1 MSTRHLKRLQKVEGT
16 GRGLL
21 LEAEDEEDEDEMQDS
36 PNFNEFEDKLRYV
49 FPSSSSSS
57 SSSESESE
65 GEGEDDELKV
75 PAVASTI
82 KQSAPSQII
91 KKEENEEDIDALLLE
106 FTSVENVQYPLI
118 D

>member
-21 LEAEDEEDEDEMQDS
+21 LEAEDEEDEDEIQDS
-36 PNFNEFEDKLRYV
+36 PNINEFEDKLRYV

-57 SSSESESE
+57 SSSESE
-65 GEGEDDELKV
+65 GEDDELKV

-82 KQSAPSQII
+82 KQSTPSQSI

>member
-21 LEAEDEEDEDEMQDS
+21 LEAEDEEDEDEIQDS
-36 PNFNEFEDKLRYV
+36 PNINEFEDKLRYV

-57 SSSESESE
+57 SSSSSES
-65 GEGEDDELKV
+65 EGEDDELKV